1 MQTVPTRPV
10 SRRRPIRGGRDTREE
25 ILILA
30 EELLLKRGF
39 NGFSYQHIAVRLGI
53 RNAAIHYHFST
64 KEDLGVALVRRYRLR
79 FLAWTE
85 EAKQQSRAF
94 ERLVSYLQTYAD
106 HLEGRWRICP
116 VGIFGAEFDAIPD
129 LMRREAQMLMRDVY
143 EWMVL
148 TLQDGRRDGSIA
160 FDGDPRDKAMEV
172 AAALQGALQFAS
184 IAGRERFEQ
193 VFRQIALE
201 LEPPPPGRP
210 VSQAA

>member
-1 MQTVPTRPV
+1 M
-10 SRRRPIRGGRDTREE
+10 RGGRDTREE
-25 ILILA
+25 ILISA

-53 RNAAIHYHFST
+53 RNAAIHYHFAT

-85 EAKQQSRAF
+85 EVAQQDVSAF
-94 ERLVSYLQTYAD
+94 EQLVSYLQTYVE
-106 HLEGRWRICP
+106 HLEGRWRVSP

-143 EWMVL
+143 EWMVQ
-148 TLQDGRRDGSIA
+148 TLQQGRRDGSIV

-201 LEPPPPGRP
+201 L
-210 VSQAA
+210 QAPAKSKQCAA